1 MFCCFLVSAALFS
14 PCTIIIENKSK
25 DLGIKL
31 SDFREHLTIRKIPQ
45 NSDPEEVVYGIM
57 LGKWGIWAAN
67 NGNLSLLSKISYTK
81 TVFYFDVKMSE

>member
-14 PCTIIIENKSK
+14 PCAIIIENKSE

-31 SDFREHLTIRKIPQ
+31 SDFREHLTIRKISQ
-45 NSDPEEVVYGIM
+45 NLDPEEVVYDIM

-67 NGNLSLLSKISYTK
+67 NGNLSLLSKVSYTK
-81 TVFYFDVKMSE
+81 TVFYFDVKMFK